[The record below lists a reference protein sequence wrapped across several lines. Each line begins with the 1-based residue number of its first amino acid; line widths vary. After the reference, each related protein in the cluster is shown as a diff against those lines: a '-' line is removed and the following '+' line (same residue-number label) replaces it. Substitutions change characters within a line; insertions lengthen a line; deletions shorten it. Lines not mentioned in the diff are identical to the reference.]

1 MALFGKK
8 KLSLDEILAGIDNLS
23 DEEKAKLK
31 AKMDDLYKAED
42 EREIDKI
49 EEDKADDTEKADEKA
64 EEVKDESEE
73 IGKDVD
79 EVKDDV
85 ASDEG
90 ESVEQVEEAPA
101 ETPEEAPAPEE
112 NEPMA
117 DDNTV
122 QEDKAAEATA
132 EMVQALTDRL
142 AALESTVGELTE
154 LKKTMEDY
162 NRKTADRYGYGGQA
176 RGDSKSW
183 NDMTADE
190 MKAKM
195 LNGEI

>member
-23 DEEKAKLK
+23 DEEKAQLK

-79 EVKDDV
+79 EVKEDV

-90 ESVEQVEEAPA
+90 ESGEPAEEAPA
-101 ETPEEAPAPEE
+101 ETPEE